1 MKIVV
6 AGWVAGFPV
15 AGFLVHALGYAQGFA
30 ALGHDVWFLDDG
42 SWGPEGFDPET
53 GAVDADGSAGVRF
66 LDRELADRGFAGR
79 WARRHVDGERV
90 SGMTAEELD
99 DVLAEADV
107 LVNVSLMLPDR
118 PEYRRVPHRFAVD
131 TDPVF
136 TQVSVARGNPIPE
149 RHTRLF
155 TLGRPPLPGQAHEWV
170 PTRQAVHLDDWEPS
184 PPAGPTAPFTTVTSW
199 KAYPPLE
206 FEGVE
211 YGLKDVSLRA
221 HLDLPAHTRV
231 PLSVALAGGL
241 DTDEGAEVLRTSGWD
256 VTDALEA
263 TRTTA
268 AYRGFLAASAG
279 EIGFAKH
286 AYVAASSGWFS
297 DRTCCYLAS
306 GRPAVVQDTG
316 WSQELPTG
324 DGLFAFSTTA
334 EAVAVLETV
343 AADPDHHGRA
353 ARAVAEEHFA
363 APDVCRAMLEAGL

>member
-1 MKIVV
+1 MRIVV

-42 SWGPEGFDPET
+42 SWGPEGFDPES
-53 GAVDADGSAGVRF
+53 GQVDADGSAGVAF
-66 LDRELADRGFAGR
+66 LERELGARGFAGR

-90 SGMTAEELD
+90 SGLTSEELD

-118 PEYRRVPHRFAVD
+118 PEYRRVPHRFGID

-155 TLGRPPLPGQAHEWV
+155 SLGRAPLPGQAHEWV
-170 PTRQAVHLDDWEPS
+170 PTRQAVHLDDWTPT
-184 PPAGPTAPFTTVTSW
+184 PPRPGAPFTTVTSW

-206 FEGVE
+206 FEGRE

-221 HLDLPAHTRV
+221 NLGLPSRTTV
-231 PLSVALAGGL
+231 PLSIALAGGL
-241 DTDEGAEVLRTSGWD
+241 DTDDGLRTLTDAGWT
-256 VTDALEA
+256 VTDALAA
-263 TRTTA
+263 TRSTE
-268 AYRGFLAASAG
+268 AYRCFLDASAG

-286 AYVAASSGWFS
+286 AYVAARSGWFS

-316 WSQELPTG
+316 WTDELPVG
-324 DGLFAFSTTA
+324 EGLLAFDDVD
-334 EAVAVLETV
+334 EAAAGLEAV
-343 AADPDHHGRA
+343 AADPQRHAAA
-353 ARAVAEEHFA
+353 ARTVVEEHFA
-363 APDVCRAMLEAGL
+363 APDVCAAMLEAGL

>member
-1 MKIVV
+1 MRVVV

-15 AGFLVHALGYAQGFA
+15 AGFLVHALGYAQGFRD
-30 ALGHDVWFLDDG
+30 LGHEVWFLDDG
-42 SWGPEGFDPET
+42 SWGPEGFDPVRDD
-53 GAVDADGSAGVRF
+53 VDHDGSAGVAF
-66 LDRELADRGFAGR
+66 LERELADRGFAGR

-90 SGMTAEELD
+90 SGMSAEELD

-118 PEYRRVPHRFAVD
+118 PEYRRIPHRLGID

-170 PTRQAVHLDDWEPS
+170 PTRQAVHLDDWEPTPHPGS
-184 PPAGPTAPFTTVTSW
+184 DAPFTTVTSW

-206 FEGVE
+206 FEGRS

-221 HLDLPAHTRV
+221 NLDLPARTAV
-231 PLSVALAGGL
+231 PLSIALAGGL
-241 DTDEGAEVLRTSGWD
+241 DTDEGRDVLTGNGWA
-256 VTDALEA
+256 VTDALAA
-263 TRTTA
+263 TRTSED
-268 AYRGFLAASAG
+268 YRSFLAASGG

-286 AYVAASSGWFS
+286 AYVAAGSGWFS

-316 WSQELPTG
+316 WSRWLPEG
-324 DGLFAFSTTA
+324 EGLLAFDTVEQA
-334 EAVAVLETV
+334 AAALDRV
-343 AADPDHHGRA
+343 AADPDRHAAA
-353 ARAVAEEHFA
+353 ARALVEEHFA
-363 APDVCRAMLEAGL
+363 APAVCAELLEAAL